1 MAKRVQDTKPA
12 RKLEAQ
18 TWIKENLAEQK
29 KRYAAIVKEQDELGP
44 QREKWVERVP
54 ADHPDPGLQRQWR
67 HAADHQARARSPK
80 QPKGMKKHQVVF

>member
-18 TWIKENLAEQK
+18 TWIKENIAEQK

-44 QREKWVERVP
+44 QREKWVQQF
-54 ADHPDPGLQRQWR
+54 LQIIQTRGFNVSGDMKR
-67 HAADHQARARSPK
+67 IIKPSEIAK
-80 QPKGMKKHQVVF
+80 KPKGKHQVVF